1 MVLVLALGAMLW
13 GMGALMKAPR
23 RARWV
28 MIGLLYIAVLGLHV
42 GLSDGHPLRMA
53 TGESSALWAILGGAA
68 ALVLVYREVLSLL
81 RNKADANAKSAE
93 PLVADGPFSDTELNR
108 YARHIVLREVGGL
121 GQKKLKDAKIGR
133 AHV

>member
-53 TGESSALWAILGGAA
+53 TGESEAFWLILGGFF
-68 ALVLVYREVLSLL
+68 ALVL
-81 RNKADANAKSAE
+81 
-93 PLVADGPFSDTELNR
+93 
-108 YARHIVLREVGGL
+108 ARP
-121 GQKKLKDAKIGR
+121 QKIL
-133 AHV
+133 